1 MTRPPDTDNGDA
13 HAGEQDEAWANTA
26 AEARRHLDVLTPR
39 MAEIVEYLFGLH
51 DGNQHSLQETGD
63 RFHISRQRVF
73 QIRKAAIR
81 RMQLA
86 AK

>member
-1 MTRPPDTDNGDA
+1 MTRPPDTDNGTAHTEGRDA
-13 HAGEQDEAWANTA
+13 SGEDPA
-26 AEARRHLDVLTPR
+26 AEAKRHLAGLPKH
-39 MAEIVEYLFGLH
+39 MAEIVEYLFGLK

-63 RFHISRQRVF
+63 QFGISRQRVF

-81 RMQLA
+81 RMRSA